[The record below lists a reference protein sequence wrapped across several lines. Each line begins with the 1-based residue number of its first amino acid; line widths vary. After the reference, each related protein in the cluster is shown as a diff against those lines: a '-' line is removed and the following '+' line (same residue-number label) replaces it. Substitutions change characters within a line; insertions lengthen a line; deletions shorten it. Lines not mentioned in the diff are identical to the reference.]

1 MILAVVNQKGGTG
14 KSTVATNIAAC
25 FAAEGREVLLI
36 DADPQHT
43 ALDWRADRPDN
54 QPLLQTIGLPIRN
67 LHQELEP
74 FRRKY
79 EVILIDGGGR
89 ITATARAAVM
99 ASDFLI
105 VPILPSK
112 PDLLSTQDFF
122 REVINEVTAV
132 KDIQGAIL
140 INQVQTG
147 TLINREVQEHL
158 KELHYP
164 VFDTVLHLYVAYK
177 EAMAAG
183 LSVIEYDPRSKA
195 AQEMAA
201 FFHEL
206 EEVLK

>member
-14 KSTVATNIAAC
+14 KSTVATNIASC

-43 ALDWRADRPDN
+43 ALDWRADRPND
-54 QPLLQTIGLPIRN
+54 QPLLQAIGLPVRN

-79 EVILIDGGGR
+79 EVIIIDGGGR

-99 ASDFLI
+99 ASDFII

-147 TLINREVQEHL
+147 TLINREVREHL

-183 LSVIEYDPRSKA
+183 LSVIEYDPKSKA

-206 EEVLK
+206 EEVLN

>member
-1 MILAVVNQKGGTG
+1 MILGVVNQKGGTG
-14 KSTVATNIAAC
+14 KSTVATNLAVC
-25 FAAEGREVLLI
+25 FAAEGKEVLLI

-43 ALDWRADRPDN
+43 ALDWRADRLDDHV
-54 QPLLQTIGLPIRN
+54 QLQAIGLPVRN

-79 EVILIDGGGR
+79 EVIIIDGGGR
-89 ITATARAAVM
+89 ITATARAAVIV
-99 ASDFLI
+99 SDFII

-112 PDLLSTQDFF
+112 PDILSTQDFF

-132 KDIQGAIL
+132 KDIQGAVL

-147 TLINREVQEHL
+147 TLINREVREHL
-158 KELHYP
+158 KELNYP

-183 LSVIEYDPRSKA
+183 LSVTEYDPKSKA
-195 AQEMAA
+195 AQEMATL
-201 FFHEL
+201 FHEL
-206 EEVLK
+206 KEVLT

>member
-14 KSTVATNIAAC
+14 KSTVATNIASC

-43 ALDWRADRPDN
+43 ALDWRADRPDD
-54 QPLLQTIGLPIRN
+54 QPLLQAIGLPIRN

-79 EVILIDGGGR
+79 EVIIIDGGGR

-99 ASDFLI
+99 ASDFII

-147 TLINREVQEHL
+147 TLINREVREHL

-183 LSVIEYDPRSKA
+183 LSVIEYDPKSKA

-206 EEVLK
+206 EEVLN

>member
-14 KSTVATNIAAC
+14 KSTVATNIASC

-54 QPLLQTIGLPIRN
+54 QPLLQAIGLPVRN

-79 EVILIDGGGR
+79 EVIIIDGGGR

-147 TLINREVQEHL
+147 TLINREVREHL

-183 LSVIEYDPRSKA
+183 LSVIEYDPKSKA

-206 EEVLK
+206 EEVLN

>member
-14 KSTVATNIAAC
+14 KSTVATNIASC

-43 ALDWRADRPDN
+43 ALDWRADRPND
-54 QPLLQTIGLPIRN
+54 QPLLQAIGLPVRN

-79 EVILIDGGGR
+79 EVIIIDGGGR

-99 ASDFLI
+99 ASDFII
-105 VPILPSK
+105 VPLLPSK

-147 TLINREVQEHL
+147 TLINREVREHL

-183 LSVIEYDPRSKA
+183 LSVIEYDPKSKA

-206 EEVLK
+206 EEVLN

>member
-14 KSTVATNIAAC
+14 KSTVATNIASC

-43 ALDWRADRPDN
+43 ALDWRADRPND
-54 QPLLQTIGLPIRN
+54 QPLLQAIGLPIRN

-79 EVILIDGGGR
+79 EVIIIDGGGR

-99 ASDFLI
+99 ASDFII
-105 VPILPSK
+105 VPILPGK

-147 TLINREVQEHL
+147 TLINREVREHL

-183 LSVIEYDPRSKA
+183 LSVIEYDPKSKA

-206 EEVLK
+206 EEVLN

>member
-14 KSTVATNIAAC
+14 KSTVATNIASC

-43 ALDWRADRPDN
+43 ALDWRADRPND
-54 QPLLQTIGLPIRN
+54 QPLLQAIGLPVRN

-79 EVILIDGGGR
+79 EVIIIDGGGR

-99 ASDFLI
+99 VSDFII

-147 TLINREVQEHL
+147 TLINREVREHL

-183 LSVIEYDPRSKA
+183 LSVIEYDPKSKA

-206 EEVLK
+206 EEVLN

>member
-14 KSTVATNIAAC
+14 KSTVATNIASC

-43 ALDWRADRPDN
+43 ALDWRADRPND
-54 QPLLQTIGLPIRN
+54 QPLLQAIGLPIRN

-79 EVILIDGGGR
+79 EVIIIDGGGR

-99 ASDFLI
+99 ASDFII

-147 TLINREVQEHL
+147 TLINREVREHL

-183 LSVIEYDPRSKA
+183 LSVIEYDPKSKA

-206 EEVLK
+206 EEVLN

>member
-14 KSTVATNIAAC
+14 KSTVATNIASC

-36 DADPQHT
+36 DADTQHT
-43 ALDWRADRPDN
+43 ALDWRADRPND
-54 QPLLQTIGLPIRN
+54 QPLLQAIGLPVRN

-79 EVILIDGGGR
+79 EVIIIDGGGR

-99 ASDFLI
+99 ASDFII

-147 TLINREVQEHL
+147 TLINREVREHL

-183 LSVIEYDPRSKA
+183 LSVIEYDPKSKA

-206 EEVLK
+206 EEVLN

>member
-14 KSTVATNIAAC
+14 KSTVATNIASC

-43 ALDWRADRPDN
+43 ALDWRADRPDDR
-54 QPLLQTIGLPIRN
+54 PLLQAIGLPIRN

-79 EVILIDGGGR
+79 ELIIIDGGGR
-89 ITATARAAVM
+89 ITATARAAVL
-99 ASDFLI
+99 ASDFII

-147 TLINREVQEHL
+147 TLINREVREHL

-183 LSVIEYDPRSKA
+183 LSVIEYDPKSKA

-201 FFHEL
+201 FFNEL
-206 EEVLK
+206 EEVLN

>member
-1 MILAVVNQKGGTG
+1 MILGVVNQKGGTG
-14 KSTVATNIAAC
+14 KSTVATNLAVC

-43 ALDWRADRPDN
+43 ALDWRADRPDDHV
-54 QPLLQTIGLPIRN
+54 QLQAIGLPVRN

-79 EVILIDGGGR
+79 EVIIIDGGGR

-99 ASDFLI
+99 VSDFII

-112 PDLLSTQDFF
+112 PDILSTQDFF

-132 KDIQGAIL
+132 KEIQGAVL

-147 TLINREVQEHL
+147 TLINREVREHL
-158 KELHYP
+158 KELNYP

-177 EAMAAG
+177 EAIAAG
-183 LSVIEYDPRSKA
+183 LSVTEYDPKSKA
-195 AQEMAA
+195 AQ
-201 FFHEL
+201 
-206 EEVLK
+206 

>member
-14 KSTVATNIAAC
+14 KSTVATNIASC

-43 ALDWRADRPDN
+43 ALDWRADRPDD
-54 QPLLQTIGLPIRN
+54 QPLLQAIGLPIRN

-79 EVILIDGGGR
+79 EVIIIDGGGR
-89 ITATARAAVM
+89 ITATARAAVL
-99 ASDFLI
+99 ASDFII

-147 TLINREVQEHL
+147 TLINREVREHL

-183 LSVIEYDPRSKA
+183 LSVIEYDPKSKA

-206 EEVLK
+206 EEVLN

>member
-147 TLINREVQEHL
+147 TLINREVREHL

-183 LSVIEYDPRSKA
+183 LSVIEYDPKSKA

>member
-14 KSTVATNIAAC
+14 KSTVATNIASC

-43 ALDWRADRPDN
+43 ALDWRADRPND
-54 QPLLQTIGLPIRN
+54 QPLLQAIGLPVRN

-79 EVILIDGGGR
+79 EVIIIDGGGR

-99 ASDFLI
+99 ASDFII

-147 TLINREVQEHL
+147 TLINREVREHL

-164 VFDTVLHLYVAYK
+164 VFETVLHLYVAYK

-183 LSVIEYDPRSKA
+183 LSVIEYDPKSKA

-206 EEVLK
+206 EEVLN

>member
-54 QPLLQTIGLPIRN
+54 QPLLQTIGLPVRN

-79 EVILIDGGGR
+79 EVIIIDGGGR

-147 TLINREVQEHL
+147 TLINREVREHL

-183 LSVIEYDPRSKA
+183 LSVIEYDPKSKA

>member
-14 KSTVATNIAAC
+14 KSTVATNIASC

-43 ALDWRADRPDN
+43 ALDWRADRPND
-54 QPLLQTIGLPIRN
+54 QPLLQAIGLPVRN

-79 EVILIDGGGR
+79 EVIIIDGGGR

-99 ASDFLI
+99 ASDFII

-147 TLINREVQEHL
+147 TLINREVREHL
-158 KELHYP
+158 TELHYP

-183 LSVIEYDPRSKA
+183 LSVIEYDPKSKA

-206 EEVLK
+206 EEVLN

>member
-25 FAAEGREVLLI
+25 LAAEGREVLLI

-43 ALDWRADRPDN
+43 ALDWRADRPDT
-54 QPLLQTIGLPIRN
+54 QPLLQTIGLPVRN

-79 EVILIDGGGR
+79 EVIIIDGGGR

>member
-1 MILAVVNQKGGTG
+1 MILGVVNQKGGTG
-14 KSTVATNIAAC
+14 KSTVATNIAVC

-43 ALDWRADRPDN
+43 ALDWRADRPDDHV
-54 QPLLQTIGLPIRN
+54 QLQAIGLPVRN

-79 EVILIDGGGR
+79 EVIIIDGGGR

-99 ASDFLI
+99 VADFII

-112 PDLLSTQDFF
+112 PDILSTQDFF

-132 KDIQGAIL
+132 KDIQGAVL

-147 TLINREVQEHL
+147 TLINREVREHL
-158 KELHYP
+158 KELNYP

-183 LSVIEYDPRSKA
+183 LSVTEYDPKSKA

-206 EEVLK
+206 KEVLT

>member
-1 MILAVVNQKGGTG
+1 MILGIVNQKGGTG
-14 KSTVATNIAAC
+14 KSTVATNLAAC
-25 FAAEGREVLLI
+25 FSAEGRDVLLI

-54 QPLLQTIGLPIRN
+54 QPQVPTVGLPVRN

-99 ASDFLI
+99 VSDFVI
-105 VPILPSK
+105 VPLLPSK

-122 REVINEVTAV
+122 REVIHEVAGL

-140 INQVQTG
+140 INQVQSG
-147 TLINREVQEHL
+147 TLINREVRQHL
-158 KELHYP
+158 EGLNYP
-164 VFDTVLHLYVAYK
+164 IFETVLHLYVAYK

-183 LSVIEYDPRSKA
+183 LSVVEYDPKSKA

-201 FFHEL
+201 FFTEL
-206 EEVLK
+206 KEVLK

>member
-1 MILAVVNQKGGTG
+1 MILAIVNQKGGTG

-25 FAAEGREVLLI
+25 FAAERREVLLI

-54 QPLLQTIGLPIRN
+54 QPLLQTIGLPVRN

-79 EVILIDGGGR
+79 EVIIIDGGGR

-132 KDIQGAIL
+132 KNIQGAIL

-147 TLINREVQEHL
+147 TLINREVREHL
-158 KELHYP
+158 KEMHYP

-183 LSVIEYDPRSKA
+183 LSVIEYDPKSKA

>member
-54 QPLLQTIGLPIRN
+54 QPLLQTIGLPVRN

-79 EVILIDGGGR
+79 EVIIIDGGGR

-99 ASDFLI
+99 VSDFLI

-147 TLINREVQEHL
+147 TLINREVREHL

-183 LSVIEYDPRSKA
+183 LSVMEYDPKSKA

>member
-79 EVILIDGGGR
+79 EVIIIDGGGR
-89 ITATARAAVM
+89 ITTTARAAVM
-99 ASDFLI
+99 VSDFLI

-147 TLINREVQEHL
+147 TLINREVREHL

-164 VFDTVLHLYVAYK
+164 IFDTVLHLYVAYK

-183 LSVIEYDPRSKA
+183 LSVIEYDPKSKA

>member
-14 KSTVATNIAAC
+14 KSTVATNIASC
-25 FAAEGREVLLI
+25 FAAEGKEVLLI

-43 ALDWRADRPDN
+43 ALDWRADRPND
-54 QPLLQTIGLPIRN
+54 QPLLQAIGLPVRN

-79 EVILIDGGGR
+79 EVIIIDGGGR

-99 ASDFLI
+99 ASDFII

-147 TLINREVQEHL
+147 TLINREVREHL

-183 LSVIEYDPRSKA
+183 LSVIEYDPKSKA

-206 EEVLK
+206 EEVLN

>member
-1 MILAVVNQKGGTG
+1 MILGVVNQKGGTG
-14 KSTVATNIAAC
+14 KSTVATNLAVC

-43 ALDWRADRPDN
+43 ALDWRADRPDDHV
-54 QPLLQTIGLPIRN
+54 QLQAIGLPVRN

-79 EVILIDGGGR
+79 EVIIIDGGGR

-99 ASDFLI
+99 VADFII

-112 PDLLSTQDFF
+112 PDILSTQDFF

-132 KDIQGAIL
+132 KDIQGAVL

-147 TLINREVQEHL
+147 TLINREVREHL
-158 KELHYP
+158 KELNYP

-183 LSVIEYDPRSKA
+183 LSVTEYDPKSKA

-206 EEVLK
+206 KEVLT

>member
-54 QPLLQTIGLPIRN
+54 QPLLQTIGLPVRN

-79 EVILIDGGGR
+79 EVIIIDGGGR

-147 TLINREVQEHL
+147 TLINREVREHL

-183 LSVIEYDPRSKA
+183 LSVMEYDPKSKA

>member
-54 QPLLQTIGLPIRN
+54 QPLLQTIGLPVRN

-79 EVILIDGGGR
+79 EVIIIDGGGR
-89 ITATARAAVM
+89 ITTTARAAVM
-99 ASDFLI
+99 VSDFLI

-147 TLINREVQEHL
+147 TLINREVREHL

-183 LSVIEYDPRSKA
+183 LSVIEYDPKSKA

>member
-1 MILAVVNQKGGTG
+1 MILAIVNQKGGTG

-54 QPLLQTIGLPIRN
+54 QPLLQTIGLPVRN

-79 EVILIDGGGR
+79 EVIIIDGGGR

-132 KDIQGAIL
+132 KNIQGAIL

-147 TLINREVQEHL
+147 TLINREVREHL

-183 LSVIEYDPRSKA
+183 LSVIEYDPKSKA

>member
-1 MILAVVNQKGGTG
+1 MILGVVNQKGGTG
-14 KSTVATNIAAC
+14 KSTVATNLAVC

-43 ALDWRADRPDN
+43 ALDWRADRPDDHV
-54 QPLLQTIGLPIRN
+54 QLQAIGLPVRN

-79 EVILIDGGGR
+79 EVIIIDGGGR

-99 ASDFLI
+99 VADFII

-112 PDLLSTQDFF
+112 PDILSTQDFF

-132 KDIQGAIL
+132 KDIQGAVL

-147 TLINREVQEHL
+147 TLINREVREHL
-158 KELHYP
+158 KELNYP

-183 LSVIEYDPRSKA
+183 LSVTEYDPKSKA

-206 EEVLK
+206 KELLT

>member
-1 MILAVVNQKGGTG
+1 LAVVNQKGGTG

-147 TLINREVQEHL
+147 TLINREVREHL

-183 LSVIEYDPRSKA
+183 LSVIEYDPKSKA